1 MITIYTDGACKGNPG
16 PGGYAC
22 IIRDEFGTHKTLSG
36 GDVATT
42 NNRMELMAAIV
53 ALESL
58 EVKSSITLYSDSTYV
73 IDGITKWIHGW
84 YKSNWKN
91 NSVKNIDLWKR
102 LDSIAK
108 QHDMKWNWVKAHNGN
123 EYNELVDQLACNAVV
138 YK

>member
-16 PGGYAC
+16 PGGYGC
-22 IIRDEFGTHKTLSG
+22 LVQYENGTHKTLSG

-58 EVKSSITLYSDSTYV
+58 EVKSNITLYSDSKYV
-73 IDGITKWIHGW
+73 IDGITKWIYGW

-102 LDSIAK
+102 LDAITK
-108 QHDMKWNWVKAHNGN
+108 QHSVIWKWVKAHDGN
-123 EYNELVDQLACNAVV
+123 PLNELVDELACKSVV